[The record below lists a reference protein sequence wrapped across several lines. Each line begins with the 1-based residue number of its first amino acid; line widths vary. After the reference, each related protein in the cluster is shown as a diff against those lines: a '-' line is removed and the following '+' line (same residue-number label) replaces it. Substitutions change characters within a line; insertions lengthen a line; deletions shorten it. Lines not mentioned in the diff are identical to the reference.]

1 MELVD
6 LFVKQQA
13 EQLRLVCREWSAH
26 TKTHAAGVFSAM
38 CRICQD
44 YKAARFQLETALKEA
59 K

>member
-6 LFVKQQA
+6 LFTQQQIA
-13 EQLRLVCREWSAH
+13 KLRLVRKEWSAH
-26 TKTHAAGVFSAM
+26 TKTHADGVYSAI